1 MDFLKFAVASAISKS
16 SSFPVSIGDKVDVDQ
31 SIWTL
36 NNGTKRVIKARIWIV
51 YMLNF
56 PRTTAQTAVSSPSIL
71 AETNHAFL
79 WLRMLSKNSEHF
91 GTLVLSK

>member
-36 NNGTKRVIKARIWIV
+36 NNGTKRVIKPRVWNV
-51 YMLNF
+51 YILSFRRMMD
-56 PRTTAQTAVSSPSIL
+56 QTAVSSPSTL
-71 AETNHAFL
+71 AQTNHVSL
-79 WLRMLSKNSEHF
+79 
-91 GTLVLSK
+91 

>member
-36 NNGTKRVIKARIWIV
+36 NNGTKRVI
-51 YMLNF
+51 
-56 PRTTAQTAVSSPSIL
+56 
-71 AETNHAFL
+71 
-79 WLRMLSKNSEHF
+79 
-91 GTLVLSK
+91 

>member
-16 SSFPVSIGDKVDVDQ
+16 SSFPVNIGDKVDVDQ

-36 NNGTKRVIKARIWIV
+36 NNGTKKVIKTCPWIV

-56 PRTTAQTAVSSPSIL
+56 RRMTDQTAVSSPSTSAQI
-71 AETNHAFL
+71 NHAFL
-79 WLRMLSKNSEHF
+79 
-91 GTLVLSK
+91 